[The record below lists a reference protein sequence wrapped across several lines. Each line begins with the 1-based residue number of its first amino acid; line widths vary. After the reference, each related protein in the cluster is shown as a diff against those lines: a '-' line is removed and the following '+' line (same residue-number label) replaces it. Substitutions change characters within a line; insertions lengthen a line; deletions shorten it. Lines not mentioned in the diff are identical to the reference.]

1 MVSSVSSNAAL
12 SSAML
17 SGSQC
22 RGPRDA
28 QAFQE
33 KLFSKLDVDGNG
45 SIDQSELSQFV
56 NFAASSTSSTSATS
70 DSGAADLFKSMDT
83 DGDGTLSKTELAD
96 GAKKLFDEL
105 RTQLM
110 SASGGLSAVAS
121 TSGTSSSEAT
131 DGTSATNALTSAPTS
146 AASSGGGST
155 GAASTDATSANGASA
170 DATQGPAPGRHH
182 HHGGGGMFAKIASL
196 IDQYRST
203 ATDSAD
209 ATAEAST
216 LSVAA

>member
-22 RGPRDA
+22 RGPRDP
-28 QAFQE
+28 QALQE
-33 KLFSKLDVDGNG
+33 KLFSKLDVNGDGG
-45 SIDQSELSQFV
+45 IDASELSQFV
-56 NFAASSTSSTSATS
+56 DFASSSTSSTSATS
-70 DSGAADLFKSMDT
+70 DTGAADLFKSMDA

-110 SASGGLSAVAS
+110 SASGATAGAA
-121 TSGTSSSEAT
+121 TTEA
-131 DGTSATNALTSAPTS
+131 APAAAAPT
-146 AASSGGGST
+146 
-155 GAASTDATSANGASA
+155 
-170 DATQGPAPGRHH
+170 DATQGSPPRTGGHH
-182 HHGGGGMFAKIASL
+182 HRGGGGMFAKVASL
-196 IDQYRST
+196 LDQYRST
-203 ATDSAD
+203 ATDPAA

>member
-22 RGPRDA
+22 RGPRDP

-33 KLFSKLDVDGNG
+33 KLFSKLDVNGDGG
-45 SIDQSELSQFV
+45 IDASELSQFV
-56 NFAASSTSSTSATS
+56 DFASSSTSSTSATS
-70 DSGAADLFKSMDT
+70 NTAAADLFKSMDA

-96 GAKKLFDEL
+96 GTKKLFDEL

-110 SASGGLSAVAS
+110 SASG
-121 TSGTSSSEAT
+121 AT
-131 DGTSATNALTSAPTS
+131 A
-146 AASSGGGST
+146 
-155 GAASTDATSANGASA
+155 GAASTDAAPTAATST
-170 DATQGPAPGRHH
+170 DATTANAAPTDGTQRPPPPPGGHH

-196 IDQYRST
+196 LDQYRST
-203 ATDSAD
+203 ATDSSA
-209 ATAEAST
+209 ATAEEST